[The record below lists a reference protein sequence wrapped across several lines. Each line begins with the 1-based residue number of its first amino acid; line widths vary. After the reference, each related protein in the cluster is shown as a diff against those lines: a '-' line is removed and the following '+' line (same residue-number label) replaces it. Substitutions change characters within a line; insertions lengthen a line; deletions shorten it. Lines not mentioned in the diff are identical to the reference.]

1 MIDKGWH
8 ITQIRVRYSDT
19 DRMGIVYY
27 GNYFTFFEIGRTEYM
42 REAGIPY
49 SELERKGYF
58 MVVIKANAAYHANVG
73 YDSLITIKTAITD
86 FRKVRIRF
94 DYEVLSEKQK
104 LLVQGHT
111 IHACLDT
118 NMKPVRIPDNMI
130 AALRNNM
137 LKLV

>member
-1 MIDKGWH
+1 MQVMTGKRN
-8 ITQIRVRYSDT
+8 TQ
-19 DRMGIVYY
+19 
-27 GNYFTFFEIGRTEYM
+27 
-42 REAGIPY
+42 
-49 SELERKGYF
+49 K
-58 MVVIKANAAYHANVG
+58 K
-73 YDSLITIKTAITD
+73 DSLITIKTAITD